1 MNYATEQNNLSPINY
16 SAVRQII
23 ESQPISLAAIGKAEG
38 NDLVNALLIRLVEG
52 LCSSYNVAKNMDV
65 NQIHECAN
73 LLYQNYFHYSV
84 NHFTTAFNRF
94 KMNKYPEI
102 KIYDRF
108 DLSIV
113 FAIVEKFDLELKE
126 MRTKIEQ
133 EKLQAQQK
141 EWSDNSVPMPDDV
154 RIELDKLKQKF
165 IKPAFVSNAPEP
177 KEWSQTKEW
186 FEDFNKIY
194 KEQGETR
201 AGIKYIKINGLVMDR
216 QGYLVHRLIE
226 SQ

>member
-1 MNYATEQNNLSPINY
+1 MSYAIEQNNLSPINY
-16 SAVRQII
+16 SAVRQVI
-23 ESQPISLAAIGKAEG
+23 ESQPISLALIGKTEG

-52 LCSSYNVAKNMDV
+52 LCSSYNVAKNMDI
-65 NQIHECAN
+65 NQIQECAN
-73 LLYQNYFHYSV
+73 LLYQNYYHYSV

-165 IKPAFVSNAPEP
+165 TKKAFVSNAPEP
-177 KEWSQTKEW
+177 KEWSQTKQW
-186 FEDFNKIY
+186 FEDFNIIW
-194 KEQGETR
+194 KESGETR

-226 SQ
+226 SE

>member
-1 MNYATEQNNLSPINY
+1 MSYAIEQNNLSPINY
-16 SAVRQII
+16 SAVRQVI
-23 ESQPISLAAIGKAEG
+23 ESQPISLALIGKTEG

-52 LCSSYNVAKNMDV
+52 LCSSYNVAKNMDI
-65 NQIHECAN
+65 NQIQECAN
-73 LLYQNYFHYSV
+73 LLYQNYYHYSV

-165 IKPAFVSNAPEP
+165 TKKSFVSNAPEP
-177 KEWSQTKEW
+177 KEWSQTKQW
-186 FEDFNKIY
+186 FEDFNIIW
-194 KEQGETR
+194 KESGETR

-226 SQ
+226 SE

>member
-1 MNYATEQNNLSPINY
+1 MSYAIEQNNLSPINY
-16 SAVRQII
+16 SAVRQLI
-23 ESQPISLAAIGKAEG
+23 ESQPISLALIGKTEG

-52 LCSSYNVAKNMDV
+52 LCSSYNVAKNMDI
-65 NQIHECAN
+65 NQIQECAN
-73 LLYQNYFHYSV
+73 LLYQNYYHYSV

-94 KMNKYPEI
+94 KMNKYPDI

-141 EWSDNSVPMPDDV
+141 EWSDNSVPMPDNV

-165 IKPAFVSNAPEP
+165 TKKSFVSNAPEP
-177 KEWSQTKEW
+177 KEWSQTKQW
-186 FEDFNKIY
+186 FEDFNMIW
-194 KEQGETR
+194 KESGETR
-201 AGIKYIKINGLVMDR
+201 AGIKYIRINGLVMDR

-226 SQ
+226 SE

>member
-1 MNYATEQNNLSPINY
+1 M
-16 SAVRQII
+16 
-23 ESQPISLAAIGKAEG
+23 IGKTEG

-52 LCSSYNVAKNMDV
+52 LCSSYNVAKNMDI
-65 NQIHECAN
+65 NQIQECAN
-73 LLYQNYFHYSV
+73 LLYQNYYHYSV

-165 IKPAFVSNAPEP
+165 TKKSFVSNAPEP
-177 KEWSQTKEW
+177 KEWSQTKQW
-186 FEDFNKIY
+186 FEDFNIIW
-194 KEQGETR
+194 KESGETR

-226 SQ
+226 SE

>member
-1 MNYATEQNNLSPINY
+1 
-16 SAVRQII
+16 
-23 ESQPISLAAIGKAEG
+23 
-38 NDLVNALLIRLVEG
+38 
-52 LCSSYNVAKNMDV
+52 
-65 NQIHECAN
+65 
-73 LLYQNYFHYSV
+73 
-84 NHFTTAFNRF
+84 
-94 KMNKYPEI
+94 MNKYPEI

-165 IKPAFVSNAPEP
+165 TKKAFVSNAPEP
-177 KEWSQTKEW
+177 KEWSQTKQW
-186 FEDFNKIY
+186 FEDFNIIW
-194 KEQGETR
+194 KESGETR

-226 SQ
+226 SE

>member
-1 MNYATEQNNLSPINY
+1 MSYAIEQNNLSPINY
-16 SAVRQII
+16 SAVRQVI
-23 ESQPISLAAIGKAEG
+23 ESQPISLALIGKTEG

-52 LCSSYNVAKNMDV
+52 LCSSYNVAKNMDI
-65 NQIHECAN
+65 NQIQECAN
-73 LLYQNYFHYSV
+73 LLYQNYYHYSV

-94 KMNKYPEI
+94 KMNKYPDI

-133 EKLQAQQK
+133 EKLQDQQK

-165 IKPAFVSNAPEP
+165 TKKSFVSNAPEP
-177 KEWSQTKEW
+177 KEWSQTKQW
-186 FEDFNKIY
+186 FEDFNTIW
-194 KEQGETR
+194 KEHGETR

-226 SQ
+226 SE